1 MRKQK
6 YYYNTKTLR
15 YEKAKST
22 WRWRL
27 VKGMA
32 YFGTV
37 LFFSIIMTLMV
48 INYFET
54 PQEQILKHE
63 LNKVLSEYQDVEVKL
78 KDMEVV
84 LDELAKRDEN
94 IYRVI
99 FEAEPI
105 SNEVRKSGF
114 GGSNRY
120 SELVNLPQGKLIKNT
135 KLKVEQL
142 EKQLAIQSKSY
153 EDLKKLLEKKESM
166 LMSIP
171 AIQPIYTNNQ
181 VHLASGF
188 GMRYHPIYKTRRM
201 HTGLDFSA
209 PIGTDIHSTG
219 NGVVKSIEKSLSG
232 YGYHVV
238 IDHDFGYKT
247 LYAHMSEILVKKGQQ
262 VKRGEVIGKV
272 GNTGTSTAP
281 HLHYEV
287 IQNDS
292 KINPIHFFF
301 SDVTPEEYEQIIEQ
315 AELSNQ
321 SFD

>member
-6 YYYNTKTLR
+6 YYYNTKTLS

-27 VKGMA
+27 VKSLA
-32 YFGTV
+32 YLGSV
-37 LFFSIIMTLMV
+37 IFFSILFTILIV
-48 INYFET
+48 NSFDT
-54 PQEQILKHE
+54 PKEQVLRRE
-63 LNKVLSEYQDVEVKL
+63 LNQVKSEYQEVQL
-78 KDMEVV
+78 KINDLEDV

-99 FEAEPI
+99 FEADPI

-120 SELVNLPQGKLIKNT
+120 EQLTKLPFGKLIKNT

-142 EKQLAIQSKSY
+142 EKQFAIQSKSY
-153 EDLKKLLEKKESM
+153 DELNALLERKESM

-171 AIQPIYTNNQ
+171 AIQPILTGGP
-181 VHLASGF
+181 VHLSSGY

-209 PIGTDIHSTG
+209 PIGTPIHATG
-219 NGVVKSIEKSLSG
+219 NGVVEAVDLDRSG
-232 YGYHVV
+232 YGYHVT
-238 IDHDFGYKT
+238 INHDFGYKT
-247 LYAHMSEILVKKGQQ
+247 IYAHMSRIDVKKGQKI
-262 VKRGEVIGKV
+262 KRGEVLGLV

-287 IQNDS
+287 LQNDK
-292 KINPIHFFF
+292 KINPVHFFF
-301 SDVTPEEYEQIIEQ
+301 NDVTPQEYEAIIEQ